1 MKHIKIIL
9 VLFFLSILSCKSD
22 VKPEDLQQLNG
33 FWEIEKVQM
42 PDGST
47 KEFKINESLDFIK
60 YDNMNGSRN
69 KVIPQLDGSLLSNN
83 LFEKF
88 TITEKDN
95 TFWLNYKTEHTS
107 WTEELINLSND
118 KLVVKNSNDLMYFYT
133 KRTDLNKE

>member
-1 MKHIKIIL
+1 MKYIKIIL

-60 YDNMNGSRN
+60 YDNINGSRN

>member
-1 MKHIKIIL
+1 MKHIKIIFGL
-9 VLFFLSILSCKSD
+9 LFLSFLSCQTD
-22 VKPEDLQQLNG
+22 VKVEDLGQLNG
-33 FWEIEKVQM
+33 FWEIEKVEM

-60 YDNMNGSRN
+60 YDKMTGSRN
-69 KVIPQLDGSLLSNN
+69 KVIPQLDGGLLSNN
-83 LFEKF
+83 LYENF
-88 TITEKDN
+88 TITEKDK

-107 WTEELINLSND
+107 WTEELIKLSND

>member
-1 MKHIKIIL
+1 MFPRVTWKLKTIR
-9 VLFFLSILSCKSD
+9 
-22 VKPEDLQQLNG
+22 KP
-33 FWEIEKVQM
+33 
-42 PDGST
+42 
-47 KEFKINESLDFIK
+47 FIVTA
-60 YDNMNGSRN
+60 NC
-69 KVIPQLDGSLLSNN
+69 LLSNN

>member
-1 MKHIKIIL
+1 MKHMKIIL
-9 VLFFLSILSCKSD
+9 GLLFLTFLSCQTD
-22 VKPEDLQQLNG
+22 VKVEDLGQLNG

-69 KVIPQLDGSLLSNN
+69 KVIPQLDGGLLSNN
-83 LFEKF
+83 LFENF

-107 WTEELINLSND
+107 WTEELINLSNN
-118 KLVVKNSNDLMYFYT
+118 KLVVKNSNDLIYFYT

>member
-60 YDNMNGSRN
+60 YDNMSGSRN

>member
-1 MKHIKIIL
+1 M
-9 VLFFLSILSCKSD
+9 LFFLSILSCKSD

>member
-1 MKHIKIIL
+1 MKIIL

-95 TFWLNYKTEHTS
+95 AFWLNYKTEHTS

-118 KLVVKNSNDLMYFYT
+118 KLVVKNSNDLIYFYT